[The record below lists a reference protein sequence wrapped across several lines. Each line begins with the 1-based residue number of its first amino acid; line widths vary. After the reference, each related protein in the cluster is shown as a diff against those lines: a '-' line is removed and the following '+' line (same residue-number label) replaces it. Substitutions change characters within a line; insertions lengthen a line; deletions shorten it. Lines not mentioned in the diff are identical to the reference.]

1 VARYRPD
8 LVLLAY
14 TIGNDYSDNSNRL
27 SSNPRIYFEIDPSG
41 ELTQVPFSAARRTV
55 SAWLNR
61 HSRFYV
67 WQKQANDLIRNRTD
81 DGYWI
86 YHTRPDEALQEVW
99 ALNERLIVA
108 LSEEVESRG
117 SRFVVVLVP
126 SGAQV
131 YDDVWHNSFEHA
143 GHSPNEFDPTY
154 PERRI
159 AAFGRQHG
167 IAVLTLRNEFRDA
180 AAGRSAQSTPA
191 SDLLFFD
198 GRGHFTNRGNGV
210 AAEAIHRFLSEG
222 DGQEILEQIA
232 PRGRIEARSTR
243 RN

>member
-1 VARYRPD
+1 M
-8 LVLLAY
+8 
-14 TIGNDYSDNSNRL
+14 
-27 SSNPRIYFEIDPSG
+27 
-41 ELTQVPFSAARRTV
+41 
-55 SAWLNR
+55 
-61 HSRFYV
+61 
-67 WQKQANDLIRNRTD
+67 
-81 DGYWI
+81 
-86 YHTRPDEALQEVW
+86 
-99 ALNERLIVA
+99 A

-180 AAGRSAQSTPA
+180 AAGRSAQATPA